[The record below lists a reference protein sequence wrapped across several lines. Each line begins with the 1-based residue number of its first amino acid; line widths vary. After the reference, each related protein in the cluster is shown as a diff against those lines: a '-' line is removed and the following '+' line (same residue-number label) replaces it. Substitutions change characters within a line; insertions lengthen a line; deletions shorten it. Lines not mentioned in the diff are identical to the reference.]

1 MSAAL
6 DARTFPRNHCDG
18 RSRASSGPRCSTSV
32 PRASSSSR
40 SARNEVFTFEQTTH
54 SDDIFAA
61 AACRSIAFASSIAYA
76 DRSDFARRAK
86 VAMKTEAE
94 SESLMK
100 KLRLLGD
107 EACEV
112 GYESVVTSLI
122 VARREI
128 GRNEIPM
135 WFDARSLDPRCM
147 SSREGFVMSIVAGS
161 LDLNVGER
169 LPAEELAGALSPG
182 KRAYLSNV
190 SVLPPVQRRGIAFGM
205 IHRALDVARDEF
217 GVETVYVHAEASN
230 SRAIA
235 LYEKIGF
242 EMETREPDGV
252 IVTHGRP
259 PRVLF
264 RRGTRT
270 S

>member
-6 DARTFPRNHCDG
+6 DARTFPRNHRDG

-32 PRASSSSR
+32 PRASSSLR
-40 SARNEVFTFEQTTH
+40 SARDEVFTFEQTTH

-61 AACRSIAFASSIAYA
+61 AACRSIAFASSGAYA

-100 KLRLLGD
+100 KLRLLG
-107 EACEV
+107 ACEV

-128 GRNEIPM
+128 GQNGEIPM

-190 SVLPPVQRRGIAFGM
+190 SVLPPVRRRGIAFGM
-205 IHRALDVARDEF
+205 INRALDVARDEF